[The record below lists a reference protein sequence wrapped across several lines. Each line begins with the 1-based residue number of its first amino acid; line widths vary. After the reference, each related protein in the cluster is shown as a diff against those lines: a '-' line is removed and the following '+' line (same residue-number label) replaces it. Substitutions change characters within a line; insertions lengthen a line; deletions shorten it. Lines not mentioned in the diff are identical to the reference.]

1 MDFTGKVAIV
11 TGSGRGIG
19 KAIAMKLAEN
29 GATLVINDVGD
40 SAPAEQTVAEIKNLN
55 RQATAIMADVS
66 SSAEVTKMVENAIA
80 TYGKVD
86 ILVNNAGIT
95 RDRTILKMTNG
106 EWNEVL
112 DVNLSGSFW
121 CLREASRVMAKEG
134 RGAII
139 NMASIMA
146 MKPGFGNA
154 NYCASKAGLVA
165 LTKAAAKELG
175 RFHVTVNAVLPG
187 FHETD
192 MAAGLPAAHKKK
204 VLEEHVTG
212 RSTRMED
219 LCRIVLEIAQNPSV
233 SGQVINV
240 DSRVV

>member
-1 MDFTGKVAIV
+1 MKTVLITGA
-11 TGSGRGIG
+11 SRGIG
-19 KAIAMKLAEN
+19 RQLALAFAKSGFAVGVNYHKEKDKAEAVVQEIFEAGQKE
-29 GATLVINDVGD
+29 
-40 SAPAEQTVAEIKNLN
+40 AEIFGCDVRDSLKV
-55 RQATAIMADVS
+55 RQMMDAMVVRWGHLDV
-66 SSAEVTKMVENAIA
+66 
-80 TYGKVD
+80 
-86 ILVNNAGIT
+86 LVNNAGIT